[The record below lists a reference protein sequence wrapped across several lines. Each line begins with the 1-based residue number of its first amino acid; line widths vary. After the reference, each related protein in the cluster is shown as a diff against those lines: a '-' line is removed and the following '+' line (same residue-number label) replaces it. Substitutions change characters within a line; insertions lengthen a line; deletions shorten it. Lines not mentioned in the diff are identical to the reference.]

1 MLNRIKIVI
10 GVIAILSLT
19 ACAPMISGAMNAGV
33 TEQDVVDKT
42 IKYFG
47 ATRQEVMITDIE
59 KKALSTDYKVRYKG
73 KNYNCW
79 VYYGD
84 VTCKQPGS

>member
-1 MLNRIKIVI
+1 MKKLTSIF
-10 GVIAILSLT
+10 AAALAMASLT
-19 ACAPMISGAMNAGV
+19 ACAPMISGAMNA
-33 TEQDVVDKT
+33 TTTDQDVIEKT
-42 IKYFG
+42 AKYFN
-47 ATRQEVMITDIE
+47 APSQELTITEIE

-84 VTCKQPGS
+84 VSCKQPGA

>member
-1 MLNRIKIVI
+1 MKKLKTIFAAAVVTINM
-10 GVIAILSLT
+10 T
-19 ACAPMISGAMNAGV
+19 ACAPMISGAMNATV
-33 TEQDVVDKT
+33 TEQDVIDKT

-47 ATRQEVMITDIE
+47 ATRQELTISDIE

-79 VYYGD
+79 IYYGD
-84 VTCKQPGS
+84 VSCKQPGA